1 MKNEMTK
8 NLRSKIAY
16 EATDWKL
23 RATNAML
30 LAGVGMGP
38 LANTNVFADEDSKK
52 ITKNSPTSLA
62 TDLLEVIVGLF
73 PIIGG
78 FMIVAGG
85 IRLLLAYRNNQPDEY
100 SGAGKDIVI
109 GGAFLAFKLLFWNGI
124 IKPYING
131 SKDIK

>member
-38 LANTNVFADEDSKK
+38 LASMNVFADGVN
-52 ITKNSPTSLA
+52 KNDPSGLA
-62 TDLLEVIVGLF
+62 KSMIGVIVGLF
-73 PIIGG
+73 PIIGV
-78 FMIVAGG
+78 FMIVAGA

-109 GGAFLAFKLLFWNGI
+109 GGAFLAFKYLFWDNI
-124 IKPYING
+124 ISKYI
-131 SKDIK
+131 

>member
-8 NLRSKIAY
+8 NLRSKIVDQT
-16 EATDWKL
+16 TDWKL

-38 LANTNVFADEDSKK
+38 LASMNVFAVDVSDDD
-52 ITKNSPTSLA
+52 KNDPSSLA
-62 TDLLEVIVGLF
+62 KYMIDVIVGLF
-73 PIIGG
+73 PIIGV
-78 FMIVAGG
+78 FMIVAGA

-109 GGAFLAFKLLFWNGI
+109 GGAFLAFKYLFWDAI
-124 IKPYING
+124 ISKYI
-131 SKDIK
+131 